1 MVRAECFEWR
11 RSKNAISEGRG
22 GSSMSLFLEAKSSS
36 KVDKAAERHAAAA
49 KVRSRPHW
57 RLIGSLPSTV
67 PALEHARN
75 PSAPRECSRR
85 LTMGPEKNV
94 LHQIYHGRCTHSGTR
109 WGASVLCQ
117 THGRPGFRV
126 CRGDRPL
133 AVTAEAAVRNLE
145 TGGPAKISVNHT
157 QSKNRERTQSEPD
170 VC

>member
-1 MVRAECFEWR
+1 MPLPLKCDRDLILAADRQPAVNGAGLRAR
-11 RSKNAISEGRG
+11 AKPVGSER
-22 GSSMSLFLEAKSSS
+22 MQ
-36 KVDKAAERHAAAA
+36 
-49 KVRSRPHW
+49 
-57 RLIGSLPSTV
+57 STSHHGV
-67 PALEHARN
+67 L
-75 PSAPRECSRR
+75 
-85 LTMGPEKNV
+85 GPENNV